1 MIDTLV
7 LSGGG
12 PSGLA
17 YVGVYKALLEKDIL
31 NDNIKEIITT
41 SIGIFISFCILIKI
55 NPNILHQFVIN
66 YKTTNFLNYD
76 NLNIDNLILD
86 LGLFDTDGIENVFR
100 ALCKNILKKEDIL
113 LKELYDISKVKLN
126 VKVFNSTLSKCEY
139 ISYLTDPDL
148 SIITLAKMTTAI
160 PFFFKPVKYKNNIYV
175 DGGLRGSLPFEI
187 CNSKNYLAIKIH
199 GSTTDKKTEYPIINH
214 ILSLMLESDNI
225 YTIKNI
231 IHIRPK
237 IGLNFELDKST
248 IENMIK
254 LGYDEIISYLKEN

>member
-55 NPNILHQFVIN
+55 NHNILYQFVIN
-66 YKTTNFLNYD
+66 YEPKNFLNYD

-100 ALCKNILKKEDIL
+100 ALCKNILKKKDIS

-126 VKVFNSTLSKCEY
+126 VNVVNSTLSKCEY

-160 PFFFKPVKYKNNIYV
+160 PLFFKPVVYKNHIYV
-175 DGGLRGSLPFEI
+175 DGGMRGSLPFEA
-187 CNSKNYLAIKIH
+187 CDSENYLAIKIH
-199 GSTTDKKTEYPIINH
+199 GSTDKKTDYPIINH
-214 ILSLMLESDNI
+214 ILSLMLENDNI
-225 YTIKNI
+225 YNVKNI
-231 IHIRPK
+231 IHIKPN
-237 IGLNFELDKST
+237 IGLNFEFDKT
-248 IENMIK
+248 TTEDMIK
-254 LGYDEIISYLKEN
+254 SGYDETISYLTEN